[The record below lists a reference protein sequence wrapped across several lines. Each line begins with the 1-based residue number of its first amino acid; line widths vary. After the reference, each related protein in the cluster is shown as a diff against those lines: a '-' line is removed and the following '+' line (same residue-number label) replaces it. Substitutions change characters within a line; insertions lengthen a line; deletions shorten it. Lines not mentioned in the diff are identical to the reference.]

1 MNKLK
6 HFYFNKYI
14 VSQFSEKKYFL
25 SYNFKYKALWFRTY
39 KVASRTINEHMKE
52 SSPGDYIYSSE
63 VGYIPRIYK
72 NFFKF
77 AFVRHPVD
85 KFISAWKDKVLNQN
99 YFQFDTDIYEKMK
112 NLDHFIDWVETL
124 NINNCDEHLRAQN
137 AIIDLENV
145 NFIGYFENFDEDFK
159 HVANQIKMPLTKV
172 LHKNKSNNQLKKIP
186 DELIKRIEKVYETD
200 LNTFYLN
207 RNSLI

>member
-145 NFIGYFENFDEDFK
+145 NFIGYFENFDD
-159 HVANQIKMPLTKV
+159 AADQSP
-172 LHKNKSNNQLKKIP
+172 S
-186 DELIKRIEKVYETD
+186 
-200 LNTFYLN
+200 
-207 RNSLI
+207 